1 MSIVC
6 YKRFVISDVIDL
18 FIFILAV
25 KTIMPQGAVI
35 RYGQTVAND
44 SMLQPCGIL
53 RYQIGYMYTY
63 IFNLFWLFYSTAK
76 GVEHEGVEPSSKR
89 FIQWPNSQY
98 CKRALYTSA
107 PSYFVS
113 NASIREI
120 YIIHE
125 FSYTV
130 GSV

>member
-44 SMLQPCGIL
+44 SMLQPCGTL

-63 IFNLFWLFYSTAK
+63 IFNLF
-76 GVEHEGVEPSSKR
+76 
-89 FIQWPNSQY
+89 
-98 CKRALYTSA
+98 
-107 PSYFVS
+107 
-113 NASIREI
+113 
-120 YIIHE
+120 
-125 FSYTV
+125 
-130 GSV
+130 